1 MTKPAELVLIR
12 GLPGSGKTTLAKKF
26 TGYDHHEAD
35 HFFEDE
41 NGNYRYDRDQL
52 QAAHRQCL
60 KRTTESLWHGRSV
73 VVSNTFT
80 QWWEMVPYLSVASAQ
95 GCSISIIVAT
105 GKYQNVHN
113 VPSEVIESMAK
124 RWED

>member
-1 MTKPAELVLIR
+1 MAKPAELILIR
-12 GLPGSGKTTLAKKF
+12 GLPGSGKTTLAKEF

-41 NGNYRYDRDQL
+41 NGNYRYDRSQL
-52 QAAHRQCL
+52 LAAHRQCL

-73 VVSNTFT
+73 VVANTFT
-80 QWWEMVPYLSVASAQ
+80 QWWEMVPYLSVAAAQ
-95 GCSISIIVAT
+95 GCSIRIIVAT
-105 GKYQNVHN
+105 GKYQNIHN

-124 RWED
+124 RWEN

>member
-1 MTKPAELVLIR
+1 MVQSAELILIR
-12 GLPGSGKTTLAKKF
+12 GLPGSGKTTLARKF
-26 TGYDHHEAD
+26 AGYNHHEAD

-41 NGNYRYDRDQL
+41 NGNYRYDRGLL
-52 QAAHRQCL
+52 QAAHRHCL
-60 KRTTESLWHGRSV
+60 ERATKSLRHGRSV

-95 GCSISIIVAT
+95 GCSIRIIVAT
-105 GKYQNVHN
+105 GKYQNIHN
-113 VPSEVIESMAK
+113 VPPEVIESMAK

>member
-1 MTKPAELVLIR
+1 MTQPNELVLIR
-12 GLPGSGKTTLAKKF
+12 GLPGSGKTTLAKEF

-41 NGNYRYDRDQL
+41 NGNYQYDRSQL

-60 KRTTESLWHGRSV
+60 DRTTKSLWHGRSV

-95 GCSISIIVAT
+95 GCSIRIIVAT
-105 GKYQNVHN
+105 GKYQNIHN
-113 VPSEVIESMAK
+113 VPPEVIEAMAK
-124 RWED
+124 RWEN

>member
-1 MTKPAELVLIR
+1 MTKPAELILIR
-12 GLPGSGKTTLAKKF
+12 GLPGSGKTTLAKEF

-41 NGNYRYDRDQL
+41 NGNYRYDRGL
-52 QAAHRQCL
+52 IQAAHRQCL
-60 KRTTESLWHGRSV
+60 DRTTESLWHGRSV

-95 GCSISIIVAT
+95 GCSIRIIVAT

-113 VPSEVIESMAK
+113 VPPEVIEAMAK